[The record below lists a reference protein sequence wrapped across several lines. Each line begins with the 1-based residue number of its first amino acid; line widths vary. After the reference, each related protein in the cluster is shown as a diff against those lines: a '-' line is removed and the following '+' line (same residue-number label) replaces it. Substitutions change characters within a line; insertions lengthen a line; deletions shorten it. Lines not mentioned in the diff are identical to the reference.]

1 MVFKKMNKYE
11 KALDNLSAVI
21 ATRRYDK
28 ELTKEYIKILND
40 LINCQ
45 LTLKEINYTIC
56 WLEESLSGLE
66 EGYIRSVLEGIITKL
81 KDQKTMW
88 EVE

>member
-1 MVFKKMNKYE
+1 MSIKNKH
-11 KALDNLSAVI
+11 KQALNNLSAVI
-21 ATRRYDK
+21 ATRKYDK

-56 WLEESLSGLE
+56 WLEESLSELE
-66 EGYIRSVLEGIITKL
+66 EGYIRNILEGIITKL